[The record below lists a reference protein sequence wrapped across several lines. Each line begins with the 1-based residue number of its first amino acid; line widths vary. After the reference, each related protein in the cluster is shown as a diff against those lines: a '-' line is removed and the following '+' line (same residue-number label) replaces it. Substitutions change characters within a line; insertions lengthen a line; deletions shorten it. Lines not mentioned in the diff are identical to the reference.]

1 MNAWQTQLSEKL
13 HPLLKAYR
21 NLSLSAEFYCLV
33 ARQCQYNV
41 FTSFMPPVQ
50 MLYVAQRLRD
60 RDPGGGCA
68 AVGRDVSGTVVVLFT
83 LGFWIAE
90 SGSGNSPARSAA

>member
-1 MNAWQTQLSEKL
+1 
-13 HPLLKAYR
+13 
-21 NLSLSAEFYCLV
+21 
-33 ARQCQYNV
+33 
-41 FTSFMPPVQ
+41 MPPVQ

-68 AVGRDVSGTVVVLFT
+68 VVGRDVSGTVVVLFT

>member
-1 MNAWQTQLSEKL
+1 M
-13 HPLLKAYR
+13 R
-21 NLSLSAEFYCLV
+21 
-33 ARQCQYNV
+33 
-41 FTSFMPPVQ
+41 PVQ

-60 RDPGGGCA
+60 GDPGGGCA

-83 LGFWIAE
+83 LGCRLAE

>member
-1 MNAWQTQLSEKL
+1 MPRRS
-13 HPLLKAYR
+13 
-21 NLSLSAEFYCLV
+21 SMLV
-33 ARQCQYNV
+33 QCIHVVYAARADV
-41 FTSFMPPVQ
+41 VRGAAT
-50 MLYVAQRLRD
+50 RD

-83 LGFWIAE
+83 LGCRLAE